1 MSTASV
7 DELIAIRLY
16 KMAFQGW
23 QTGQASALAYI
34 VLIVV
39 LAITNIYVKYLNKVK
54 ER

>member
-1 MSTASV
+1 MA
-7 DELIAIRLY
+7 DRAELVR
-16 KMAFQGW
+16 
-23 QTGQASALAYI
+23 LAYI